1 MFKCMHLTPTE
12 PMLQSRHADLLSL
25 HSVTCIFR
33 YLDYDTEVML
43 QLHSCN
49 LKLIFFDFQLLYQRT
64 CSDPPKPTFLNR
76 YETTV
81 EIVFWSMSLLFL
93 NALFYF
99 FIFLLKIIIFNW
111 NTITVYYYDGF
122 WHIHHHESATW
133 IHVPP
138 YPEHN
143 SNFLCYPTFLGS
155 YTAQEMGPSF
165 MHWTCSGHLFYIW

>member
-1 MFKCMHLTPTE
+1 MHLTPTE

-111 NTITVYYYDGF
+111 NRITVYYYDGF
-122 WHIHHHESATW
+122 DTYIIMNQPHGYMCPLILNTTQ
-133 IHVPP
+133 
-138 YPEHN
+138 
-143 SNFLCYPTFLGS
+143 TFVTPHFWVL
-155 YTAQEMGPSF
+155 QK
-165 MHWTCSGHLFYIW
+165 HKRWVHL